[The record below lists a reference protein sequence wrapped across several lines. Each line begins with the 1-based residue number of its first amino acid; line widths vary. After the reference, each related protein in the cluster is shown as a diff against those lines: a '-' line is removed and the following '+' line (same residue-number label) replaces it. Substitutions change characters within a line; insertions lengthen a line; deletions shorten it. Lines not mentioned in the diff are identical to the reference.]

1 MTEGL
6 LRTYLLTFPSITSV
20 FDKKIYTGNI
30 PEGIKD
36 PSVCIYRISDVISY
50 IDEIETLV
58 VQVSNFGSVY
68 SDVEA
73 QSKLLYE
80 RLKGFRGFMGNTDIS
95 SIVAGNGNLLY
106 DSTLK
111 RWQHIQDYTIVIIK

>member
-20 FDKKIYTGNI
+20 FGQKIYTGNI

-36 PSVCIYRISDVISY
+36 PSVCIYRISSIKGY

-58 VQVSNFGSVY
+58 VQVSVFGDVL
-68 SDVEA
+68 SDVE
-73 QSKLLYE
+73 SNSELIYV
-80 RLKGFRGFMGNTDIS
+80 RLKGFKGILGGCRIS
-95 SIVAGNGNLLY
+95 SIVPGNSIMLY
-106 DSTLK
+106 DSNLK
-111 RWQHIQDYTIVIIK
+111 KWQLVQDYTIVMY